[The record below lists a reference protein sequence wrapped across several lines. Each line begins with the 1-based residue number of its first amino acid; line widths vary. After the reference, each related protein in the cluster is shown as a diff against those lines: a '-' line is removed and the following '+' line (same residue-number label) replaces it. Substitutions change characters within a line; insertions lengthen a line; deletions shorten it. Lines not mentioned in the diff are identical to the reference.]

1 MTKVTATTDAVGSGG
16 DEINGV
22 SEPFAG
28 SSASL
33 IGSVNAG

>member
-1 MTKVTATTDAVGSGG
+1 MTKVPATTDAAGSGG

-33 IGSVNAG
+33 IGSINSG